1 MEDLRL
7 GVLML
12 EGRLGHSTDSC
23 SICSFLF
30 APKCVRVFAV
40 GCCAA
45 GCVDGSRK
53 QGVPRRLEGS

>member
-40 GCCAA
+40 GVLCRGMRGRQQETGGPA
-45 GCVDGSRK
+45 K
-53 QGVPRRLEGS
+53 T